1 MHLSHGERAP
11 ILWYKSYGLTWWQ
24 LFSLVS
30 SATSSTSKKYNK
42 YKKPFGCCEGCL
54 FLVRPRLHWDTK
66 TVRRLIQ
73 DALEKSF
80 SNKAHPLPNNVVF
93 GLKDHAKIMIMIKS
107 RINLRHLTICNST
120 ESISFYI
127 PHQNVIK
134 VQKFFFRVIPHLG
147 QKKNQKH
154 GL

>member
-1 MHLSHGERAP
+1 MHLSHSERAP
-11 ILWYKSYGLTWWQ
+11 ILWYKLYGLTWWQ
-24 LFSLVS
+24 LFILVS
-30 SATSSTSKKYNK
+30 SATSSTSKNFNT

-80 SNKAHPLPNNVVF
+80 SNKAHPLPNNIVF

-107 RINLRHLTICNST
+107 RINLRHLIICHST
-120 ESISFYI
+120 ESISSYI
-127 PHQNVIK
+127 PHQDVIK
-134 VQKFFFRVIPHLG
+134 VQKFFSESYPIWG
-147 QKKNQKH
+147 QKKKH
-154 GL
+154 MGL